1 MLSFYPSAISHLWQ
15 IRSKV
20 HFQVLRPKKNQE
32 YWPTDMRR
40 FVCDKSANGLA
51 NNCTDA
57 GSFIHCPEDSHVTI
71 TIPGPEVRRRP
82 RRTSALSDKH
92 QTFKP
97 IHRVSITYESYII
110 LHCMIKQIISVSL
123 QQPLVVS
130 TLSLFSLRAT
140 IHTKTHKYLPFLW
153 DSKPLIQ
160 ISFHQTCWTAT

>member
-1 MLSFYPSAISHLWQ
+1 MECEQANITSPKKRRSLRFQWVQAVDFTMAAQGSRAVFLPNPAISDLWQ
-15 IRSKV
+15 ICSKV

-51 NNCTDA
+51 KNCTDA

-110 LHCMIKQIISVSL
+110 LHCMNVESSAFGAVFMTFG
-123 QQPLVVS
+123 PLNTS
-130 TLSLFSLRAT
+130 
-140 IHTKTHKYLPFLW
+140 
-153 DSKPLIQ
+153 
-160 ISFHQTCWTAT
+160 